1 MEKWCEGI
9 LLVNSYQLDKI
20 RRDRL
25 YHKMQNLFAQ
35 ILFYQREHG
44 FSPSYRDLRDMA
56 GISSTSMV
64 KYYLSKMR
72 KQGLIRYADDMA
84 RTIRTTDEGKEVF
97 RVK

>member
-9 LLVNSYQLDKI
+9 LLVNSYQLEKMRSDKK
-20 RRDRL
+20 

-72 KQGLIRYADDMA
+72 HNGLIRYANNTA
-84 RTIRTTDEGKEVF
+84 RTLRVTDEGKEVF

>member
-9 LLVNSYQLDKI
+9 LLVNSYQLEKMRSDKK
-20 RRDRL
+20 

-44 FSPSYRDLRDMA
+44 FSPSYRDLMTA
-56 GISSTSMV
+56 TGLSSVSMV
-64 KYYLSKMR
+64 HHYLRKMR

-84 RTIRTTDEGKEVF
+84 RTIRITDEGKEVF